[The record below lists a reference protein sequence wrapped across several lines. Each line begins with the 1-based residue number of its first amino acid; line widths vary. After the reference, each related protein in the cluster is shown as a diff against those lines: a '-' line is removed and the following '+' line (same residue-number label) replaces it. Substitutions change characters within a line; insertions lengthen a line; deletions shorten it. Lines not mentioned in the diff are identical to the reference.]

1 MLQNM
6 FRTSDGCEVK
16 SGLASK
22 LHRYDSF
29 YSGRG
34 LFTPH
39 MKCYFSYKLIPI
51 AIVDSNSGGGHHG
64 NSSSQNGS
72 SLKSRS
78 SSSSHKCCSTDGGSG
93 RTELELEWFLLTSA
107 NLSQAAWGVAE
118 KSGTQLYVK
127 SFEIGVLFLPE
138 RVVTTRRVFSC
149 TPSHPILGLGSDSCM
164 DHAGSLDNNN
174 SNSSSSSSSSSSYG
188 RSNSL
193 VSNFLFRSESQQ
205 SNKRQSPTASWS
217 DNWVPKRSVFT
228 AADNHRTCTDRLGRG
243 RTRWGS
249 ECESDRESIV
259 YFPIPFKVPPD
270 PYDFDLGPH
279 PHHDPVQHASYG
291 GAENRN
297 VNSGRDVPWVWD
309 RTYGSLRD
317 RYNRTMSEYRG
328 Q

>member
-6 FRTSDGCEVK
+6 FQTSDGCEVK

-29 YSGRG
+29 CSGRG

-51 AIVDSNSGGGHHG
+51 SENEDSNSGGGHHD
-64 NSSSQNGS
+64 NSLSKKGS
-72 SLKSRS
+72 SVKSRS

-107 NLSQAAWGVAE
+107 NLSQAAWGVSE

-149 TPSHPILGLGSDSCM
+149 TPSHPILGFGSDSCM

-174 SNSSSSSSSSSSYG
+174 SNSSSNSNYG
-188 RSNSL
+188 RSNKSF
-193 VSNFLFRSESQQ
+193 VSNFLFRSPQ

-243 RTRWGS
+243 RTRRGS
-249 ECESDRESIV
+249 QCDSDRESIV

-270 PYDFDLGPH
+270 PYDYHLGPH
-279 PHHDPVQHASYG
+279 PHHDPAQDASYG

-297 VNSGRDVPWVWD
+297 ENRGRDVPWVWD